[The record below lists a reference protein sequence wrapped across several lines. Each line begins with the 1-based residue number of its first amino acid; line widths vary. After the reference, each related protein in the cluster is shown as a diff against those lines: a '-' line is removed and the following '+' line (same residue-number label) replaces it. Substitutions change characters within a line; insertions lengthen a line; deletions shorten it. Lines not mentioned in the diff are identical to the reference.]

1 MDPEDINSVQQA
13 PSTEFFDHILEGC
26 QIIGFDW
33 CYRYINDA
41 AAAHNRRN
49 KADLLGR
56 KLMDVYPGV
65 QETPLFKTLASSME
79 TRTPAKMVN
88 EFVYPDQSN
97 AWFELM
103 VYPVN
108 DGILVMSQDISARK
122 RAEEMAL
129 ENRTK
134 LEAALNSMIDAVFIS
149 DAQGQ
154 FIDFNNAFV
163 TYHRFRNKE
172 ECAKTFAEYPDILDV
187 FLPDGTL
194 APTEMWAV
202 PRALRGEIVENAE
215 YILQRKDT
223 NERWVGSYNFAPIRD
238 KEDAIVGSVVVCR
251 DITESKRAEKELR
264 ESEARYRGL
273 FENML
278 EGFAYCRMEYENNL
292 PVDFTYLE
300 VNQKFE
306 ELTALKNVAGKRVS
320 EVIPGVQAS
329 NPELFEIY
337 GRVAST
343 GSPEKFETYIPSI
356 GIWFSISVYSYEK
369 GYFIAVFDT
378 ITERKQ
384 TEEQLRQSERLYR
397 AIGETID
404 YGVWV
409 CAPDG
414 RNIYASESFL
424 KLVGLTQQQC
434 SDFGWGDVLHPDDT
448 ERTLAA
454 WKECV
459 RTGGTWDIEHRY
471 RGVDGQWHAVLARGV
486 PIRDEQGQITC
497 WAGINLDIS
506 KQKQAEEALVEQAKM
521 LDLVHVLV
529 RNMDSK
535 IIFWNHGAEEL
546 YGWSKDEA
554 LGKVTHQLFQ
564 TVFPRTLEEV
574 YQDLLKYGVWE
585 GELIH
590 TKRDGS
596 QLFVASH
603 QVLHRDRENRPVAI
617 IEVNNDVT
625 ALKHAEE
632 DLQKAHDELEQRV
645 QERTNDLSDLYNNAP
660 CGYHSLDADGLV
672 VRINDTE
679 LSWLGYSRAEIVG
692 KVRISDLFTPASLQ
706 TFKESFPQFKERG
719 WIKDL
724 YLEMVRKDG
733 SILPVLLSG
742 TAIKD
747 AEGRFLMSRS
757 TMIDYTDRIQAEQ
770 AIQKLNDSLEHR
782 SAELETSNK
791 ELEAFAYS
799 VSHDLRSPLRA
810 IDGFSRILL
819 EDYDDKLDEEGKRVL
834 NIIRTNT
841 SKMDHLIS
849 DLLALSRVSRIELH
863 LSRIDMGTLANSIY
877 FDLAS
882 PEIQEKF
889 TFSVSAI
896 PISYGDPTLL
906 RQVWSNLLSNAI
918 KYTLPK
924 EKCSIEVGGY
934 VNEGMNVYYIKDNG
948 VGFNP
953 EYTHKLF
960 GVFQRLHR
968 SDEFEGTG
976 VGLAIVQR
984 IIHRH
989 GGLAWAEGKIDQGAT
1004 FYFSIPVKENEHEL

>member
-56 KLMDVYPGV
+56 KMMDVYPGV